1 MIASV
6 RSVNVDNVKRLVEA
20 VRIWDGFDMEKILR
34 AASDIGG
41 YASETNPRYEP
52 DGRKEASDD
61 IERFEWVARWLG
73 LKEPEAEVLFNPD
86 GQLYTP
92 SDITREHLLAVLEAI
107 CEGEP
112 VDRNIWVRSDPERN
126 RQNTARPGQPAANR
140 SV

>member
-1 MIASV
+1 MTASV
-6 RSVNVDNVKRLVEA
+6 RSVNVDNVKRLMEA
-20 VRIWDGFDMEKILR
+20 VRIGDGFDMEKILR

-41 YASETNPRYEP
+41 YAPETNPRYEP

-92 SDITREHLLAVLEAI
+92 SDITREHLLAVLEAT
-107 CEGEP
+107 CEGAP
-112 VDRNIWVRSDPERN
+112 VDRNIWVRNDPERD
-126 RQNTARPGQPAANR
+126 R
-140 SV
+140 